1 MGDLIPDLLMKGM
14 YSDSGR
20 KLLRILSH
28 IVLTHTIWLELMT
41 VLFHSWDALL
51 HFHMTIPKEN
61 LLRRLLS
68 HVLILFL
75 AVLALPVAQPAGDDD
90 EDEGMLNA
98 GNHS

>member
-1 MGDLIPDLLMKGM
+1 ML
-14 YSDSGR
+14 YQ
-20 KLLRILSH
+20 
-28 IVLTHTIWLELMT
+28 
-41 VLFHSWDALL
+41 
-51 HFHMTIPKEN
+51 HFHMTKHKEN

-75 AVLALPVAQPAGDDD
+75 AVVALPVAQPAGDDD